1 MDRPILIA
9 HRGYPLRAPENTLAS
24 VAAAI
29 DAGASHVE
37 IDIQLSADQVPV
49 LFHDRDMQRMCDRSG
64 HIHQCMLEQLKA
76 LQVADSE
83 AGEGAG
89 DPQPLSMLAEVAG
102 LLGRHPHV
110 QLFVELKR
118 ISIDHFGLD
127 TVLAQV
133 SRALWDIEDQCVLI
147 SSSPDILIEARQQG
161 WRTGFILK
169 HWQQHNQ
176 QVVKEVAPGYL
187 FCSILLIPEDGRLDT
202 NGMELAVYDVT
213 DAEFALD
220 LGRRGARFVETFA
233 IGEMLAAFKA
243 GGDAC
248 A

>member
-9 HRGYPLRAPENTLAS
+9 HRGYPTRVAENTLAS

-49 LFHDRDMQRMCDRSG
+49 LFHDRDMQRMCNRSG
-64 HIHQCMLEQLKA
+64 HIHQYTMEQLEE
-76 LQVADSE
+76 LRIED
-83 AGEGAG
+83 AGVGDDAG
-89 DPQPLSMLAEVAG
+89 PQPLSRLAEIAG

-161 WRTGFILK
+161 WQTGFILK
-169 HWQQHNQ
+169 HWQQRHQ
-176 QVVKEVAPGYL
+176 QVVREVASRYL
-187 FCSILLIPEDGRLDT
+187 FSSILLIPEEGELDA

-213 DAEFALD
+213 DAAFALD
-220 LGRRGARFVETFA
+220 LGRRGVHFVETFS

-248 A
+248 E